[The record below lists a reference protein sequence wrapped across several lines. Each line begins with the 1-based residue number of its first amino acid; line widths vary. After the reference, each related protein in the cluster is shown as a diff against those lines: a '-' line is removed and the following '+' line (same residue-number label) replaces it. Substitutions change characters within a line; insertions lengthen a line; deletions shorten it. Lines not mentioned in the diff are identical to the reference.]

1 MAGIMAAAFLVA
13 IRGLTRGVQDD
24 APDAQTQIQAQ
35 HDGQVTGVSGD
46 EPDTDL
52 YPTR

>member
-24 APDAQTQIQAQ
+24 TPDTETRAQRDSQ
-35 HDGQVTGVSGD
+35 VSGD

-52 YPTR
+52 YQTR